1 MKKTLKLVIP
11 VVIIFAIIVLAV
23 KCISNPQPTDFSD
36 TIPVIENDNSTNDKK
51 SENENSTNDKKNTAD
66 LIKFNYEFNPHV
78 ISKEYLVIYGEDI
91 EKNFYDFCDAILN
104 GESTFQCEST
114 EKYNAVLDISRICLP
129 IASEFVDKDK
139 AYVENNVGHITYNIE
154 KEELHEK
161 ATQFKD
167 KVSDVITSAIPYK
180 EDDFILAMELL
191 TAVANKNTYD
201 EEGNSIENVLKLQPY
216 RTIMEDKGICHEIAG
231 EYIYYLL
238 QVGINAINCDGIDK
252 NQEYAHE
259 WAVVELD
266 GEYYHVDPTFA
277 IKHKDS
283 LEFFCINDEMREQK
297 GNFNMEELSFAYSSK
312 INYKIDSIK
321 YKDLWEAENYT
332 IDHENRKIYMTMF
345 DSGEKKE
352 YNY

>member
-1 MKKTLKLVIP
+1 MKKLFKFVIP
-11 VVIIFAIIVLAV
+11 VVIIIAIIVLGI
-23 KCISNPQPTDFSD
+23 KCISKSQPTNLSD
-36 TIPVIENDNSTNDKK
+36 TIPV
-51 SENENSTNDKKNTAD
+51 SENFTNDKKNASD
-66 LIKFNYEFNPHV
+66 LIKFNYEFIPHV
-78 ISKEYLVIYGEDI
+78 ISKEYLIIYGADI
-91 EKNFYDFCDAILN
+91 EETFYDFCDAVLN
-104 GESTFQCEST
+104 GESTFKCESK
-114 EKYNAVLDISRICLP
+114 EKYNAVLEISRICLP
-129 IASEFVDKDK
+129 IASEYVDKDK
-139 AYVENNVGHITYNIE
+139 AYVENNVGHITYKIGE
-154 KEELHEK
+154 EELLEK
-161 ATQFKD
+161 VNKFKD
-167 KVSDVITSAIPYK
+167 KVTDVITSAIPYK

-191 TAVANKNTYD
+191 TAVANKNIYD
-201 EEGNSIENVLKLQPY
+201 EEGNSIENTLNLQPY

-266 GEYYHVDPTFA
+266 GEYYHIDPTFT

-312 INYKIDSIK
+312 INYKIDSKK
-321 YKDLWEAENYT
+321 YKDLWGAESYI
-332 IDHENRKIYMTMF
+332 IDHENRRIIMTMF
-345 DSGEKKE
+345 NSGEKKE